1 MNADGKTSHGQCAG
15 CDNGFDETHKEKT
28 KTAHENN
35 PHELLELIWENVES
49 GIAIIDAEARVVLD
63 VNPATIRMFGGKKE
77 EIIGAPCYKFFGRRE
92 CPVLDLNKEL
102 ARTELEFIKSDGTV
116 IPILKSASK
125 INYNGK
131 PALLE
136 SFSDISPLKEAEDQ
150 KQALEIAE
158 RMQILL
164 DTTPLCA
171 HFWDKNY
178 KVIECNQESVKFFK
192 MSSKQEY
199 LARYRD
205 LAPEFQ
211 PDGSRSRDK
220 ALEYIK
226 KAFDEGYQHFEWMRQ
241 MLDGELVPVDV
252 TLVRVNYRGEDL
264 IAAYSRDL
272 REQKRMMSE
281 IHAATAKLNAVIA
294 NYPGVI
300 WSVDNEGVINLFNG
314 LYLKKIGVTPSFI
327 EGKNLDAARKKNRH
341 LDIIDRVQ
349 RTISEG
355 PQDWISDI
363 DGKKFHA
370 RTIPLFNENE
380 QINGVVGSIDDVTE
394 MIELQEKLKKE
405 NINTLEQFEM
415 IWEKVDSGMLIIDC
429 ESRIVLNA
437 NPAAARMYGAG
448 TEKMIGEICYKFF
461 GQHECPIMDLNMTVD
476 REERKFTKADG
487 TVIPILKSVSH
498 IMYNGKPA
506 LLENF
511 TDISYMKETNLQKHM
526 LEMSERM
533 QIMLDVNPHI
543 NIMFDSNFR
552 IIDCNPAAINFMHF
566 NSKEEMLAGF
576 GKRLAESVPEI
587 LSNGR
592 HSKPISDWFIIAAKE
607 GAVRFETELVLN
619 GSTRN
624 INVELKKIPYE
635 NSFAIVAY
643 VFDLTEIH
651 EREMQLSHAREL
663 NELQL
668 LKLKLAAKATK
679 IGLWDM
685 EIVSD
690 DLLNP
695 ENSFIWSDEFRHM
708 LGFEDENDFPNVFKS
723 WMDRV
728 HPEDNERAL
737 IPFAEHLLD
746 KTGRTPYDVEYR
758 LLRRNGEYGYF
769 RASGETI
776 RDENGN
782 AVRVAGAL
790 MDITEM
796 KNILLDTEKHR
807 LEAEAANKAK
817 SSFLSTMSHEIRTP
831 MNAILGITEIQL
843 QNEALAQ
850 SVKEAFDKIY
860 VSGDM
865 LLGIIND
872 ILDLSKIEA
881 GKLELIIA
889 NYEIA
894 SLISDTAQLNMMRI
908 GSKPIEFELF
918 IDENLPAMLLG
929 DELRVKQILNNIL
942 SNAFKYTA
950 AGMVKLSVFQEP
962 GANDSDNSITIV
974 FSVSDTGQGLSKE
987 QVAKLFDEYSRFNM
1001 EANRSTEGTGLGMS
1015 ITRNLIHMMKGRIE
1029 IESEPGKGSTFT
1041 VYLPQG
1047 KVGSDKLGKES
1058 AENLHQ
1064 FRTRS
1069 RAQMKRVQIA
1079 RDYMPYG
1086 SVLIVDDVETNIY
1099 VAKGLLAPYGLQID
1113 SADSGF
1119 MAIEKIKNG
1128 NVYDVVFMD
1137 HMMPKKDGIET
1148 TKEIRELG
1156 YKHPVVALT
1165 ANAVSGQADIFL
1177 GNGFDDFIAKPIDV
1191 RQLNAILNKLI
1202 RDKQPPEVIRAA
1214 RQQAEDKKKNDSE
1227 NAAQQASDSK
1237 SGDQKNIDPKFM
1249 EIFVRDASKSLK
1261 ALDAINEKNGSY
1273 SEEDIRTYVIHTHG
1287 MKSALANIG
1296 KMDLSAI
1303 ALKLEMSGRDGNAET
1318 MASETS
1324 EFLDSLR
1331 AVVEEFTPK
1340 EEAESDIAGE
1350 DTAYLHE
1357 KLLALKN
1364 ASLEY
1369 DESGAED
1376 ILGELKEKKWSPST
1390 KKMLNTLSEHL
1401 LHSDF
1406 DEIAGIISEFL
1417 S

>member
-1 MNADGKTSHGQCAG
+1 MKANSGAKPGQCVNCGNDPEA
-15 CDNGFDETHKEKT
+15 CHNEKA
-28 KTAHENN
+28 KTTLKNN
-35 PHELLELIWENVES
+35 PHELFDLIWDNVES
-49 GIAIIDAEARVVLD
+49 GIIIIDSETRLVLD
-63 VNPATIRMFGGKKE
+63 VNPATVRMFGGQKKE
-77 EIIGAPCYKFFGRRE
+77 MIGKPCLKFFGKRE

-102 ARTELEFIKSDGTV
+102 ARTEVEFTKADGTV

-131 PALLE
+131 SALLE
-136 SFSDISPLKEAEDQ
+136 SFSDISTLKEAEEQ

-171 HFWDKNY
+171 HFWDKNLN
-178 KVIECNQESVKFFK
+178 VIDCNQESVKFFK
-192 MSSKQEY
+192 MSSKEEY

-211 PDGSRSRDK
+211 PDGSRSREK
-220 ALEYIK
+220 APEYIK
-226 KAFDEGYQHFEWMRQ
+226 KAFEKGFYHFEWMRQ

-252 TLVRVNYRGEDL
+252 TLVRVNYKGEDL

-341 LDIIDRVQ
+341 LDIIDRVKK
-349 RTISEG
+349 TIAEG

-370 RTIPLFNENE
+370 RTIPIFDEENKV
-380 QINGVVGSIDDVTE
+380 NGVVGSIDDVTE

-405 NINTLEQFEM
+405 NINTLEQFGM
-415 IWEKVDSGMLIIDC
+415 IWEKVDSGMMIIDC

-437 NPAAARMYGAG
+437 NPAAARMYGG
-448 TEKMIGEICYKFF
+448 ESEKIIGEICYKFF
-461 GQHECPIMDLNMTVD
+461 GQHECPIMDMNLTVD
-476 REERKFTKADG
+476 HEERKFIKMDG
-487 TVIPILKSVSH
+487 TVIPILKSVSR

-506 LLENF
+506 LLESF
-511 TDISYMKETNLQKHM
+511 SDISYMKEANNQKHM
-526 LEMSERM
+526 LEMGERM

-543 NIMFDSNFR
+543 NIMFDSKFN
-552 IIDCNPAAINFMHF
+552 IIDCNPAAIKFMEF
-566 NSKEEMLAGF
+566 KSKQEMLAGF
-576 GKRLAESVPEI
+576 GKRLAESIPEI

-592 HSKPISDWFIIAAKE
+592 RSKPIAEWFVIAAKE
-607 GAVRFETELVLN
+607 GVVRFETELVFG

-624 INVELKKIPYE
+624 INVELKKIPFE

-651 EREMQLSHAREL
+651 EREMQLAHAREL

-668 LKLKLAAKATK
+668 LKLNLAVKGTK
-679 IGLWDM
+679 IALWDM
-685 EIVSD
+685 EIVSSD
-690 DLLNP
+690 FINP
-695 ENSFIWSDEFRHM
+695 ANTFIWSDEFRHM
-708 LGFEDENDFPNVFKS
+708 LGFSDENDFPNVFKS

-728 HPEDNERAL
+728 HPDDKNQAL
-737 IPFAEHLLD
+737 DPFVEHLLD
-746 KTGRTPYDVEYR
+746 KSGQTPYDVEYR
-758 LLRRNGEYGYF
+758 LLKKNGEYGYF

-782 AVRVAGAL
+782 PVRVAGAL
-790 MDITEM
+790 MDITET
-796 KNILLDTEKHR
+796 KNLILETEKHR
-807 LEAEAANKAK
+807 MEAEAANRAK

-843 QNEALAQ
+843 QNESLSQNVREAL
-850 SVKEAFDKIY
+850 DKIY

-908 GSKPIEFELF
+908 GSKPIEFELL

-950 AGMVKLSVFQEP
+950 SGIVNLSVFQEP
-962 GANDSDNSITIV
+962 DKNENDDTITLV
-974 FSVSDTGQGLSKE
+974 FRVEDTGQGMSKD
-987 QVAKLFDEYSRFNM
+987 QLAKLFDEYSRFNL

-1015 ITRNLIHMMKGRIE
+1015 ITRNLIQMMKGRIE
-1029 IESEPGKGSTFT
+1029 IDSESGKGSTFT
-1041 VYLPQG
+1041 IYLPQ
-1047 KVGSDKLGKES
+1047 KRVGIVKLGKES

-1079 RDYMPYG
+1079 RDFMPYG

-1099 VAKGLLAPYGLQID
+1099 VARGLLAPYGLRID

-1128 NVYDVVFMD
+1128 NVYDIVFMD

-1148 TKEIRELG
+1148 TKELRELG
-1156 YKHPVVALT
+1156 YTRPIVALT

-1202 RDKQPPEVIRAA
+1202 RDKQPPEIIKAA
-1214 RQQAEDKKKNDSE
+1214 RQQAETKKEHIPESL
-1227 NAAQQASDSK
+1227 QQDL
-1237 SGDQKNIDPKFM
+1237 DPKFI
-1249 EIFVRDASKSLK
+1249 EVFVRDASKSIQ
-1261 ALDAINEKNGSY
+1261 ALDAINKKNGAY

-1303 ALKLEMSGRDGNAET
+1303 ALKLEMSGRDGDIEVMT
-1318 MASETS
+1318 SETT
-1324 EFLDSLR
+1324 EFINSLR
-1331 AVVEEFTPK
+1331 KVVDKYTPK
-1340 EEAESDIAGE
+1340 EEPDGVVNE
-1350 DTAYLHE
+1350 DTVYLHE
-1357 KLLALKN
+1357 KLLELRTACM
-1364 ASLEY
+1364 EY
-1369 DESGAED
+1369 NESTAEN
-1376 ILGELKEKKWSPST
+1376 IIGEIKKKTWSSKT
-1390 KKMLNTLSEHL
+1390 RKMLDTLSEHL

-1406 DEIAGIISEFL
+1406 DEIADIVKSTLDIPKA
-1417 S
+1417 

>member
-1 MNADGKTSHGQCAG
+1 MITDIKKIIKFCGVFMK
-15 CDNGFDETHKEKT
+15 DEVKAVHK
-28 KTAHENN
+28 ND
-35 PHELLELIWENVES
+35 PHELFELIWKNVES
-49 GIAIIDAEARVVLD
+49 GIAIIDAETRLVLD
-63 VNPATIRMFGGKKE
+63 VNPATVRMFGGKKE
-77 EIIGAPCYKFFGRRE
+77 KIIGEPCYKFFGKRE
-92 CPVLDLNKEL
+92 CPVLDLNIEL
-102 ARTELEFIKSDGTV
+102 ARTEVEFIKSDGTI

-125 INYNGK
+125 IKYNGR

-136 SFSDISPLKEAEDQ
+136 SFSDISTVKEAEEQ

-171 HFWDKNY
+171 HFWDKNLN
-178 KVIECNQESVKFFK
+178 VIDCNQESVKFFK

-211 PDGSRSRDK
+211 PDGSRSRDR
-220 ALEYIK
+220 APEYIK
-226 KAFDEGYQHFEWMRQ
+226 KAFKEGYHHFEWMRQ

-300 WSVDNEGVINLFNG
+300 WSVDNKGIINLFNG
-314 LYLKKIGVTPSFI
+314 LYLKRIGVTPSFI

-349 RTISEG
+349 KTMAEG

-370 RTIPLFNENE
+370 RTIPICDEGNR
-380 QINGVVGSIDDVTE
+380 INGVVGSIDDVTE

-405 NINTLEQFEM
+405 NINTLEQFGM
-415 IWEKVDSGMLIIDC
+415 IWEKVDSGMMIIDC

-437 NPAAARMYGAG
+437 NPAAARLYG
-448 TEKMIGEICYKFF
+448 TESEKMIGEVCYKFF
-461 GQHECPIMDLNMTVD
+461 GQHECPIMDMNLTVD
-476 REERKFTKADG
+476 HEERKFIKLDG
-487 TVIPILKSVSH
+487 TVIPILKSVSR

-506 LLENF
+506 LLESF
-511 TDISYMKETNLQKHM
+511 SDISYMKEANNQKHN
-526 LEMSERM
+526 LEMGERM

-543 NIMFDSNFR
+543 NILFNSNFN
-552 IIDCNPAAINFMHF
+552 IIDCNPAAINFMGF
-566 NSKEEMLAGF
+566 KSKQEMLSGF
-576 GKRLAESVPEI
+576 GKRLAESIPEI

-592 HSKPISDWFIIAAKE
+592 HSKPIADWFIIAAKE
-607 GAVRFETELVLN
+607 GAVRFETELVFG
-619 GSTRN
+619 GSTKN
-624 INVELKKIPYE
+624 INVELKKIPFE

-651 EREMQLSHAREL
+651 EREMQLAHAREL

-668 LKLKLAAKATK
+668 LKLNLAVKGTK
-679 IGLWDM
+679 IALWDM
-685 EIVSD
+685 EIVSSD
-690 DLLNP
+690 FVNP
-695 ENSFIWSDEFRHM
+695 ANTFIWSDEFRHM
-708 LGFEDENDFPNVFKS
+708 LGFSDENDFPNVFKS

-728 HPEDNERAL
+728 HPDDKNAAL
-737 IPFAEHLLD
+737 DPFVEHLLD
-746 KTGRTPYDVEYR
+746 KTGKTPYDVEYR
-758 LLRRNGEYGYF
+758 LLKKNGEYGYF

-776 RDENGN
+776 RDEKGN
-782 AVRVAGAL
+782 PVRVAGAL
-790 MDITEM
+790 MDITET
-796 KNILLDTEKHR
+796 KNLIMETERHR
-807 LEAEAANKAK
+807 MEAEAANKAK

-843 QNEALAQ
+843 QNEALSQ
-850 SVKEAFDKIY
+850 NVKEAFDKIY

-881 GKLELIIA
+881 GKLELIID

-908 GSKPIEFELF
+908 GSKPIEFEL
-918 IDENLPAMLLG
+918 IMDENLPAMLSG

-950 AGMVKLSVFQEP
+950 SGMVKLSVFFESND
-962 GANDSDNSITIV
+962 NDSNNITLV
-974 FSVSDTGQGLSKE
+974 FRVTDTGQGMSKE
-987 QVAKLFDEYSRFNM
+987 QVARLFDEYSRFNI
-1001 EANRSTEGTGLGMS
+1001 EANRSTEGTGLGMG
-1015 ITRNLIHMMKGRIE
+1015 ITRNLIRMMKGKIE
-1029 IESEPGKGSTFT
+1029 IESEPDKGSTFT

-1047 KVGSDKLGKES
+1047 RVGSDILGRES

-1064 FRTRS
+1064 FRTHS

-1099 VAKGLLAPYGLQID
+1099 VARGLLAPYGLRIE
-1113 SADSGF
+1113 SADSGY

-1156 YKHPVVALT
+1156 YKQPIVALT

-1191 RQLNAILNKLI
+1191 RQLNSILNKLI
-1202 RDKQPPEVIRAA
+1202 RDKQPPEVIKAA
-1214 RQQAEDKKKNDSE
+1214 RNQAETRKVQSPEGPSNPFISPRF
-1227 NAAQQASDSK
+1227 A
-1237 SGDQKNIDPKFM
+1237 
-1249 EIFVRDASKSLK
+1249 EILVRDANKAIK
-1261 ALDAINEKNGSY
+1261 ALEVIKEKHGVY
-1273 SEEDIRTYVIHTHG
+1273 SDEDIRTHIINVHG

-1296 KMDLSAI
+1296 RMELSA
-1303 ALKLEMSGRDGNAET
+1303 AAMKLEVSGRSGDTAVI
-1318 MASETS
+1318 ASELPV
-1324 EFLDSLR
+1324 FIDSLR
-1331 AVVEEFTPK
+1331 ALVEELSPK
-1340 EEAESDIAGE
+1340 NETESSDKEPDSAVTEDVSFLREKLSAIKASCEEYDEATI
-1350 DTAYLHE
+1350 E
-1357 KLLALKN
+1357 KLLAELSEKTW
-1364 ASLEY
+1364 
-1369 DESGAED
+1369 AEPSK
-1376 ILGELKEKKWSPST
+1376 EL
-1390 KKMLNTLSEHL
+1390 LNSISEHL

-1406 DEIAGIISEFL
+1406 DEIVNIINKYLESL
-1417 S
+1417 